1 MDRGFLSLDDIS
13 SIFYD
18 QWMIYRP
25 IAEIK
30 ILRGDIRGYTRY
42 CGEMKQWTDNVEH
55 VAFLGKKKI
64 QVLQAR
70 KKVIISII
78 TRYNTFL
85 TSARYII
92 TQNIISLDT

>member
-1 MDRGFLSLDDIS
+1 MADIQINGRNKNYERG
-13 SIFYD
+13 Y
-18 QWMIYRP
+18 
-25 IAEIK
+25 
-30 ILRGDIRGYTRY
+30 RGYTRY

-55 VAFLGKKKI
+55 VAFLGKKKM
-64 QVLQAR
+64 QVFQAQ

-92 TQNIISLDT
+92 TQNMISLDT